1 MEVLTKDKKELTV
14 KQQLTLL
21 HKFPTYRD
29 KKGFYHYDGDELEE
43 YIKSHTYK
51 ECSDEIGK
59 IIEYW
64 KEYWKNKKTH
74 YLDMGDGMPYGMED
88 LCMMDDW

>member
-1 MEVLTKDKKELTV
+1 MEEKILTKDKKELTL

-21 HKFPTYRD
+21 HKFPIYRD
-29 KKGFYHYDGDELEE
+29 NKGFYEYDGDELKKF
-43 YIKSHTYK
+43 ITTHTYK

-59 IIEYW
+59 LI
-64 KEYWKNKKTH
+64 KEWESRKTN

-88 LCMMDDW
+88 LCMMDGW

>member
-1 MEVLTKDKKELTV
+1 MEILTKDKKELTI

-21 HKFPTYRD
+21 HKFPIYRD
-29 KKGFYHYDGDELEE
+29 NKGFYHYDGDELEE
-43 YIKSHTYK
+43 FIATHTYK

-64 KEYWKNKKTH
+64 KSNETH
-74 YLDMGDGMPYGMED
+74 YLDMGDCMPYDMED
-88 LCMMDDW
+88 LCMMDGW

>member
-1 MEVLTKDKKELTV
+1 MGEKILTKDKKELTL

-21 HKFPTYRD
+21 HKFPIYRD
-29 KKGFYHYDGDELEE
+29 KRGFYRYDKDELEE
-43 YIKSHTYK
+43 FITTHTYK

-59 IIEYW
+59 LIEYW
-64 KEYWKNKKTH
+64 KSNETH

-88 LCMMDDW
+88 SCMMDGW